1 MRIPPAEIALASI
14 LLSLGVVLIAYGLMA
29 LRDPTEPAQPAQ
41 PAPTSEEET
50 ENQMSDDEAQRELTS
65 GGEGQQQNQLR
76 VQTV

>member
-29 LRDPTEPAQPAQ
+29 LRNPITEPAQPSQA
-41 PAPTSEEET
+41 APTSEEET
-50 ENQMSDDEAQRELTS
+50 ENLSDDEAQRELTS

>member
-1 MRIPPAEIALASI
+1 
-14 LLSLGVVLIAYGLMA
+14 MA

-76 VQTV
+76 VQFV